1 LTTQIVEYIKR
12 EDARNGT
19 KGNEG
24 AMKRR
29 EPA

>member
-1 LTTQIVEYIKR
+1 VEYIKR